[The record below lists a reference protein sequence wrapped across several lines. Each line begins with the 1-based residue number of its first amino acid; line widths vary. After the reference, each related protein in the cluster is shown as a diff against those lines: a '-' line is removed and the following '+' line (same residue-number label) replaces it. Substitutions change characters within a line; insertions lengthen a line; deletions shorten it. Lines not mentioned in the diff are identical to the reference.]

1 MILDAIKFTN
11 SLFLNHF
18 SKFFVVV
25 FPLYVMQFFVYL
37 AFSAV
42 PGNEFGTSSSPTN
55 FGQQI
60 LSNLLTVYSYALVIL
75 LIDDIY
81 KERSRSVSNYFYQA
95 LYFFPKMLGIGI
107 ISGILVVLGFIL
119 FIVHEMDKRRK
130 DRELFRQQQ
139 LTKSFERGKLND

>member
-42 PGNEFGTSSSPTN
+42 PGNEFGTPSSPTN
-55 FGQQI
+55 AVQQI
-60 LSNLLTVYSYALVIL
+60 LSNLLTFCL
-75 LIDDIY
+75 LYTSPSPRD
-81 KERSRSVSNYFYQA
+81 
-95 LYFFPKMLGIGI
+95 
-107 ISGILVVLGFIL
+107 
-119 FIVHEMDKRRK
+119 
-130 DRELFRQQQ
+130 
-139 LTKSFERGKLND
+139 